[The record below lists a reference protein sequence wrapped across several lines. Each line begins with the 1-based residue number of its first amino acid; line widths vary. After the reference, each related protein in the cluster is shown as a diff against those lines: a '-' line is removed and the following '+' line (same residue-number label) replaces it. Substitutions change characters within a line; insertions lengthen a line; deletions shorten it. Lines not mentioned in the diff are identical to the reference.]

1 MIPTSETRNYARL
14 FFEKFGYR
22 DTLSVEDFDIF
33 IIDHKLAKDPETSDT
48 SDPRHRN
55 FVTERSLARNK
66 LNKGGAYCEDGAFT
80 INVVKPGKLYS
91 ITAWTDS
98 SLDFA
103 KEIGNQVA
111 DYAQSRRARMQ
122 SLSRQADKML
132 DLDPSNTELLEVS
145 QMLGFMA
152 REGLQLQAKVKG
164 LVNQFNVAADAVE
177 RQFAALTQQKYEF
190 ESAGELEHLGS

>member
-1 MIPTSETRNYARL
+1 
-14 FFEKFGYR
+14 
-22 DTLSVEDFDIF
+22 
-33 IIDHKLAKDPETSDT
+33 
-48 SDPRHRN
+48 
-55 FVTERSLARNK
+55 
-66 LNKGGAYCEDGAFT
+66 
-80 INVVKPGKLYS
+80 
-91 ITAWTDS
+91 
-98 SLDFA
+98 
-103 KEIGNQVA
+103 
-111 DYAQSRRARMQ
+111 MQ